1 MINNKD
7 KNAREKIRREEE
19 EHGVPMFRNF
29 KDHKIEALGKGF
41 EETDQLEELKNQPS
55 PDEPT
60 AFCDDGTTPIS
71 DDLFTAAEYNA
82 AEAERS
88 GYSNYSYWGSTL
100 RVFLKKKI
108 SVFLLVFLVVLLLF
122 TFIQP
127 LLPNQKDPLKI
138 HTTFVMDSQG
148 FTKETPMRNVQPNS
162 EFWFGTN
169 SIGQDLWSR
178 IWRGTRTSLFIGLCV
193 AITNNIIGIVLGSI
207 WGYARKM
214 DWLFTE
220 IYNLFDNIPY
230 TILRMLLLYIMK
242 PSLKTMIFVMCL
254 TGWIGMSK
262 YIRNQILIYR
272 DREYNLASR
281 CLGTPGLRII
291 LKNIL
296 PQLVSVIMLQT
307 ALAIP
312 DAISSEVFLT
322 YIGLGLPISL
332 PSLGNLINE
341 GRKVMLVPSQ
351 RYQLIFPVIVVGAIT
366 ISFYALG
373 NAFADAS
380 DPRNHR

>member
-1 MINNKD
+1 MDKKMNRDQVKLQIKKNK
-7 KNAREKIRREEE
+7 ESSP
-19 EHGVPMFRNF
+19 VFRSF
-29 KDHKIEALGKGF
+29 MDHKIAQLGKGF
-41 EETDQLEELKNQPS
+41 EETHQLDDLKKPRSAQ
-55 PDEPT
+55 
-60 AFCDDGTTPIS
+60 AFCDDGTTPIT
-71 DDLFTAAEYNA
+71 DDLFAKADYDA
-82 AEAERS
+82 SQAERI

-100 RVFLKKKI
+100 RVFLKNKLAVGLMI
-108 SVFLLVFLVVLLLF
+108 FLVVLLLF

-127 LLPNQKDPLKI
+127 LLPNQKTPTAIFK
-138 HTTFVMDSQG
+138 SP
-148 FTKETPMRNVQPNS
+148 ETGIQLRNVQPNS

-169 SIGQDLWSR
+169 DIGQDLWAR
-178 IWRGTRTSLFIGLCV
+178 IWKGTRVSLFIGLCV
-193 AITNNIIGIVLGSI
+193 AITNSVIGITLGSA
-207 WGYARKM
+207 WGYARKL

-230 TILRMLLLYIMK
+230 TILRMLLLYIMR

-281 CLGTPGLRII
+281 CLGTPSLRII
-291 LKNIL
+291 LKNIM
-296 PQLVSVIMLQT
+296 PQLVSVIMLQM

-312 DAISSEVFLT
+312 DAIASEVFLT
-322 YIGLGLPISL
+322 YIGLGLPVDT

-341 GRKVMLVPSQ
+341 GRLVMLVPSQ
-351 RYQLIFPVIVVGAIT
+351 RYQLIFPVCVVSAIT
-366 ISFYALG
+366 ISFYYLG